1 MDIYPTLCEMANL
14 TIPDH
19 LQGSSMVPLLE
30 NPDLEW
36 KTAAYSQ
43 FLLGRFG
50 RSKTIE
56 GEQMGYAIRTDRY
69 RYVEW
74 YMWNKEEKKAGKL
87 LLNELFDHQIDPQ
100 ENVNIASHPEN
111 RDLVEALSQELEK
124 GWKYSRPELQ

>member
-1 MDIYPTLCEMANL
+1 
-14 TIPDH
+14 
-19 LQGSSMVPLLE
+19 MVPLLE

-50 RSKTIE
+50 RSKRIE
-56 GEQMGYAIRTDRY
+56 GEQMGYAIRTNRY

-74 YMWNKEEKKAGKL
+74 YSWNKEEKKAGL
-87 LLNELFDHQIDPQ
+87 LLLKELFDHQMDPQ
-100 ENVNIASHPEN
+100 ENINIASHPEN
-111 RDLVEALSQELEK
+111 MDLIEVLSQQLKK